1 MNSGAVE
8 SVDIEGAVDEASQ
21 ELVNK
26 LVTLVKNDPGFMSL
40 LKSSIE
46 KLVSEKLVA
55 ITDKQDCLQ
64 EEQEKL
70 KGEIHE
76 LNVSVNKLRRD
87 VAELQNDRSIL
98 FEKEHNNKVNIID
111 MQQYTRRNCLLIT
124 GIPESTERDS
134 EGKTI
139 PEDTDKVIM
148 SLAKD
153 KLGIELQVQDIDRT
167 HRASRT
173 LRGDGKPRAIIAK
186 FSRYNI
192 RDKMIKNRKK
202 LKGTHIGIHDLLCKA
217 KQELLDKAKDMVKR
231 VPRAQSAWSWDGNV
245 YVLMQLGKPTRH
257 IMRSMWDIENII
269 HLYGE
274 MPMPAE

>member
-192 RDKMIKNRKK
+192 RDKLIKNRK
-202 LKGTHIGIHDLLCKA
+202 I
-217 KQELLDKAKDMVKR
+217 
-231 VPRAQSAWSWDGNV
+231 
-245 YVLMQLGKPTRH
+245 
-257 IMRSMWDIENII
+257 
-269 HLYGE
+269 
-274 MPMPAE
+274 